1 MAAYAAAGGG
11 KSETLSKRQAE
22 EIINAANRINTDC
35 SKKIEKKVQEFYEK
49 ISDVWEDKNAVEFS
63 QKLKEQIEKIVE
75 QLSKNNKT
83 FGQTVTDI
91 AKAYIAAGGMALGI
105 AVAPAAI
112 LANIDVGKIKEFF
125 GNGEN
130 GDDFG
135 FRNVDSGPEE
145 VMTAFNELKS
155 DIQKIVSEA
164 VEAIGRINAF
174 GNSEVKNNLAK
185 SAGRIVEIVGENIGT
200 TENEIKSHVQAT
212 ADAYKKTG
220 SSSAQAADLRATK

>member
-1 MAAYAAAGGG
+1 MVAGG

-22 EIINAANRINTDC
+22 EIINSANRINTDC
-35 SKKIEKKVQEFYEK
+35 AKQIEKRVKEFVDQV
-49 ISDVWEDKNAVEFS
+49 SDIWEDKNAVDFS
-63 QKLKEQIEKIVE
+63 QKLKEQAEKIVE

-83 FGQTVTDI
+83 FGETVTDI
-91 AKAYIAAGGMALGI
+91 AKAYFAAGGMGLAIG
-105 AVAPAAI
+105 VAPASI

-145 VMTAFNELKS
+145 VMTAFNSLKS
-155 DIQKIVSEA
+155 DVQKIVSEA
-164 VEAIGRINAF
+164 VQGIGKINAF
-174 GNSEVKNNLAK
+174 GNAEVKNNLAQ

-200 TENEIKSHVQAT
+200 TEKDIKSYVQST